1 MASAHAPGQ
10 HCSKATL
17 PKVAL
22 SRATRAW
29 RLAPETKNTHPNLI
43 TRLISPPR
51 PRAPR
56 PPPACP
62 CACAPP
68 LPRRTRSTDHRAVHR
83 ARRAT
88 PTAHRPTERV
98 ATARPRGPRP
108 PRRAVHGPRCARGT
122 RAAHSA
128 LSPLYHSA
136 RYAHARDVAHVCP
149 ARPVGPRA
157 FRVLRSVFV
166 CVWRGVCRAC
176 VSSFQKKL
184 HIRNNKKMPF
194 SCFAIF
200 FVSFMGDTAPPSPG
214 PRHGARLVS
223 RPRPRESRGGR
234 RQWWPEPRGAPP
246 LPPD

>member
-29 RLAPETKNTHPNLI
+29 RLAPETKNTPPNLI
-43 TRLISPPR
+43 TKLISPPR

-62 CACAPP
+62 WPVR
-68 LPRRTRSTDHRAVHR
+68 LLS
-83 ARRAT
+83 
-88 PTAHRPTERV
+88 
-98 ATARPRGPRP
+98 
-108 PRRAVHGPRCARGT
+108 RAVHGAPTTAPSTEHAAPRPPAHGEGGNRAAARTPATAPRRARCATRHARCALGT
-122 RAAHSA
+122 VTTVSFCTVRARARRRARVSGA
-128 LSPLYHSA
+128 SGRELFACSA
-136 RYAHARDVAHVCP
+136 RFLYVCGVAC
-149 ARPVGPRA
+149 AGR
-157 FRVLRSVFV
+157 
-166 CVWRGVCRAC
+166 VCR
-176 VSSFQKKL
+176 VFKRNYI

>member
-88 PTAHRPTERV
+88 PPPRTGPRRGWQ
-98 ATARPRGPRP
+98 PRG
-108 PRRAVHGPRCARGT
+108 RADPGHRAAPCTDHGAHAARALRTRHCHHCIILHGT
-122 RAAHSA
+122 RTRATSRTCVRRVRSGRELFAC
-128 LSPLYHSA
+128 SA
-136 RYAHARDVAHVCP
+136 R
-149 ARPVGPRA
+149 
-157 FRVLRSVFV
+157 FL
-166 CVWRGVCRAC
+166 
-176 VSSFQKKL
+176 
-184 HIRNNKKMPF
+184 
-194 SCFAIF
+194 
-200 FVSFMGDTAPPSPG
+200 
-214 PRHGARLVS
+214 
-223 RPRPRESRGGR
+223 
-234 RQWWPEPRGAPP
+234 
-246 LPPD
+246 

>member
-1 MASAHAPGQ
+1 VASAHAPGQ

-88 PTAHRPTERV
+88 PTGPRRGWQ
-98 ATARPRGPRP
+98 PRGRADPGHRAAP
-108 PRRAVHGPRCARGT
+108 CTVRTRHARCALGTVTTVSFCTVRARARRRARVSGASG
-122 RAAHSA
+122 RAASFSRA
-128 LSPLYHSA
+128 PLGF
-136 RYAHARDVAHVCP
+136 CK
-149 ARPVGPRA
+149 
-157 FRVLRSVFV
+157 V
-166 CVWRGVCRAC
+166 CVWRGACAGRVCRVFFKRNYIFATTT
-176 VSSFQKKL
+176 KL
-184 HIRNNKKMPF
+184 PF